1 VKSEE
6 GKRKKEGN
14 KRVSMRSVDG
24 LWRVRGSGGG
34 FVGLC
39 RRTWADMGWPSDTTA
54 SCESTTSTLK
64 SDIIEA
70 WKRRK
75 EKNHRK
81 EAWKRHKKRRQLKL
95 DRLKP
100 VWPTSTLLWP

>member
-6 GKRKKEGN
+6 GKRKKKEGN
-14 KRVSMRSVDG
+14 KRVSTRSVDG
-24 LWRVRGSGGG
+24 LWRVRGSGGLA
-34 FVGLC
+34 GLC
-39 RRTWADMGWPSDTTA
+39 RRTWADTGWPSDTTA

-64 SDIIEA
+64 SDIIEV

-81 EAWKRHKKRRQLKL
+81 EA
-95 DRLKP
+95 
-100 VWPTSTLLWP
+100 